1 MITADHRLRRDKPL
15 RMRCIG
21 WLAQG
26 KQAKRL
32 FPLETIAL
40 AALLLGLLVG
50 CGPNKVVVQGNFP
63 PPLIEP
69 LPLTMGVWFDN
80 DFAQHEFYDEAK
92 SKRDSSWVVNTG
104 AAQVQMWNALLAGMF
119 EKIVSLKDK
128 PGPGRS
134 NPDVDA
140 VLIPHVE
147 ELQYAIPAQTN
158 VKVYEIWMRYRFEL
172 VTTDGTPIAQ
182 WTMTSYGKTPTA
194 LLQSDQDAVNLAA
207 VMALRDAG
215 ANFATSF
222 SRVPAVQDWLREK
235 GVPVTTVSP

>member
-1 MITADHRLRRDKPL
+1 MRPLPLCGPPVTHERIALSTPKPVP
-15 RMRCIG
+15 
-21 WLAQG
+21 
-26 KQAKRL
+26 AKRL
-32 FPLETIAL
+32 CPRVTIAL
-40 AALLLGLLVG
+40 ATLLLGLLVG
-50 CGPNKVVVQGNFP
+50 CGPNKVVVQGTFP

-69 LPLTMGVWFDN
+69 LPITLGVWFDD
-80 DFAQHEFYDEAK
+80 DFSKHEFFDEAK

-104 AAQVQMWNALLAGMF
+104 EAQVQMWSALLAGMF
-119 EKIVSLKDK
+119 AQVVHLKEQ

-172 VTTDGTPIAQ
+172 FTTDGTPIAQ

-215 ANFATSF
+215 ANFATHF
-222 SRVPAVQDWLREK
+222 TRVPAVQDWLRQK
-235 GVPVTTVSP
+235 GVPVSTETP

>member
-1 MITADHRLRRDKPL
+1 MTSANHLLRRERSLRLLPL
-15 RMRCIG
+15 CG
-21 WLAQG
+21 PPDTSHT
-26 KQAKRL
+26 KRP
-32 FPLETIAL
+32 FPSKTIAL
-40 AALLLGLLVG
+40 SVLLLGLLVG

-69 LPLTMGVWFDN
+69 LPITLGVWFDD
-80 DFAQHEFYDEAK
+80 DFRKYEVFDEAK

-104 AAQVQMWNALLAGMF
+104 EAQVQMWNALLVGMF
-119 EKIVSLKDK
+119 EKVVPLGEP

-134 NPDVDA
+134 NPAVDA

-172 VTTDGTPIAQ
+172 VATDGTPIAQ

-194 LLQSDQDAVNLAA
+194 LLQSDQAAVNLAA

-215 ANFATSF
+215 ANFATRF
-222 SRVPAVQDWLREK
+222 TRVPAVQDWLRQE
-235 GVPVTTVSP
+235 GVAVAAGTP

>member
-1 MITADHRLRRDKPL
+1 M
-15 RMRCIG
+15 M
-21 WLAQG
+21 
-26 KQAKRL
+26 
-32 FPLETIAL
+32 AL
-40 AALLLGLLVG
+40 AALLLSLLVG
-50 CGPNKVVVQGNFP
+50 CGPTKVVVKGDFP

-69 LPLTMGVWFDN
+69 LPVTLGVWFDE
-80 DFAQHEFYDEAK
+80 DFSHHEVFDEAK

-104 AAQVQMWNALLAGMF
+104 EAQVQMWNVLLDGMF
-119 EKIVSLKDK
+119 EQVVLLKAP

-158 VKVYEIWMRYRFEL
+158 VKVYEIWMRYRFDL
-172 VTTDGTPIAQ
+172 VATDGTPLAQ
-182 WTMTSYGKTPTA
+182 WSMPSYGKTPTA

-215 ANFATSF
+215 AHFATRF
-222 SRVPAVQDWLREK
+222 TQVPAVQDWLRLQ
-235 GVPVTTVSP
+235 GVPVGTDTP